1 MFINNRSQ
9 VPRFRFASDGIFGRF
24 QRSAPP
30 LATEVA
36 SLIKKVTLVLRSH
49 IRGLETGPKLKT
61 RSPRKKC
68 WFCHIIAKYH
78 VPDPPASPV
87 MYRTGISQ
95 EVCNGG
101 QVCGGGEAVG
111 FPVQNVYKI
120 TYGDENATFEP
131 VNGYKNRN
139 GERLKRGNSTNFGN
153 RFLCAAKGIEQ
164 Y

>member
-1 MFINNRSQ
+1 MIFMSYRVS
-9 VPRFRFASDGIFGRF
+9 VHRFRV

-36 SLIKKVTLVLRSH
+36 SLIKKVTLALPSH
-49 IRGLETGPKLKT
+49 IRGLGIRTKLKA

-95 EVCNGG
+95 EVGNGG
-101 QVCGGGEAVG
+101 QVCGDVEAVG
-111 FPVQNVYKI
+111 FHVQNVYKM
-120 TYGDENATFEP
+120 TYGDKNATFEP
-131 VNGYKNRN
+131 VNGYLIVYQICLLRTITYSIQFVSIQS
-139 GERLKRGNSTNFGN
+139 GFIRPQALDTTV
-153 RFLCAAKGIEQ
+153 IE
-164 Y
+164 